1 MEIKLLDNNENRMI
15 RIPEHIRWDLIRH
28 NIIPS
33 FGRVI
38 LAKKRCKLNCYP
50 MTGFEHDGIFHKFY
64 VRNWCGRIGCKGRW
78 DETGRDGMGWAC
90 GPHTR
95 TECIYLSIYL
105 LIESQSRLKFNGPT
119 HPSLHTTSRSGWGY
133 KRQWPLHAYTHP
145 PPPFAK
151 KKEWLGIGY
160 VSHTKK
166 Y

>member
-1 MEIKLLDNNENRMI
+1 MRPYSTQYYTFFRSSHL
-15 RIPEHIRWDLIRH
+15 
-28 NIIPS
+28 S
-33 FGRVI
+33 
-38 LAKKRCKLNCYP
+38 KKRCKLKCYP

-119 HPSLHTTSRSGWGY
+119 HPSLHTTSCSGWGY
-133 KRQWPLHAYTHP
+133 KRQWPLHAHP
-145 PPPFAK
+145 PPLWRRKNDWA
-151 KKEWLGIGY
+151 LGMWATPKSINNCN
-160 VSHTKK
+160 SWI
-166 Y
+166 